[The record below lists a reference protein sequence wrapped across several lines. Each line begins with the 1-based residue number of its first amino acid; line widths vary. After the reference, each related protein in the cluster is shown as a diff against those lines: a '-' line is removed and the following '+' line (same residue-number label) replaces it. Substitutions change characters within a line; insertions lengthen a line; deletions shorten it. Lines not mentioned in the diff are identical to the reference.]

1 MRIGELSRETG
12 VSVASIKYYLRE
24 GLLPAG
30 ELTSPNQA
38 SYGDPH
44 VRRLRLIRALV
55 DVGGLSI
62 AGTRDVLAA
71 VDDPD
76 VSLHDALGTAQS
88 AVMARTEAPEDEAT
102 VRAEQAVVDLIA
114 RRGWAAAERNPGY
127 RTAVD
132 VLATLE
138 RLGGERVAGLLDV
151 YAEAMDA
158 IAEHEVSAVV
168 DTEDRERSVE
178 RVVVGMVLGG
188 ALLAALRGMAEAT
201 VSARRSGLVP
211 DPAAVTGSG

>member
-38 SYGDPH
+38 RYGDAH

-62 AGTRDVLAA
+62 AGARDVLAA
-71 VDDPD
+71 VDDEG
-76 VSLHDALGTAQS
+76 VSLYDALGRAQA
-88 AVMARTEAPEDEAT
+88 AVMTRTEPVDDDAT
-102 VRAEQAVVDLIA
+102 ERAGKALAEMVE
-114 RRGWAAAERNPGY
+114 RRGWITSERNPGW

-132 VLATLE
+132 VLAALE

-151 YAEAMDA
+151 YAEAMEA
-158 IAEHEVSAVV
+158 VAPHEVTAVV
-168 DTEDRERSVE
+168 DSGDRERSVE
-178 RVVVGMVLGG
+178 RMVTGIVLGA
-188 ALLAALRGMAEAT
+188 ALITALRGMAEQS
-201 VSARRSGLVP
+201 VSARRY
-211 DPAAVTGSG
+211 GSGPAPGAGSG